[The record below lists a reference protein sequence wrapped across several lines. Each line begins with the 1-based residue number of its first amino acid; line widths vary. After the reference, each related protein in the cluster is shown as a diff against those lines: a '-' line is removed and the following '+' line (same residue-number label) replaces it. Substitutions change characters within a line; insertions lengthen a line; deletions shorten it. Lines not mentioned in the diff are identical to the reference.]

1 VTHLRTRR
9 WATHAAGLA
18 LTVAVG
24 GAAATGTVAAQT
36 PAPAPPAVSSAAPAT
51 PAAPA
56 APATRAAP
64 AAPTPAEPAGD
75 TAGNT
80 AQQQADPHKDD
91 LLVPDWLMLVIA
103 IALVAGAVS
112 LATQSYIRFSRTR
125 RELEG

>member
-1 VTHLRTRR
+1 MGGTRR
-9 WATHAAGLA
+9 RPRPHRGSRRCRSDRHGRRPDARSGPAGCVVCGSCGSCGSCGLCDS
-18 LTVAVG
+18 G
-24 GAAATGTVAAQT
+24 RPG
-36 PAPAPPAVSSAAPAT
+36 
-51 PAAPA
+51 
-56 APATRAAP
+56 
-64 AAPTPAEPAGD
+64 PAEPAGD

>member
-1 VTHLRTRR
+1 
-9 WATHAAGLA
+9 
-18 LTVAVG
+18 
-24 GAAATGTVAAQT
+24 
-36 PAPAPPAVSSAAPAT
+36 VSSAAPAT
-51 PAAPA
+51 PAASATPA
-56 APATRAAP
+56 APA
-64 AAPTPAEPAGD
+64 PAEPAGD

>member
-1 VTHLRTRR
+1 MTHPRTRR

-51 PAAPA
+51 PAASATPA
-56 APATRAAP
+56 APA
-64 AAPTPAEPAGD
+64 PAEPAGD
-75 TAGNT
+75 TASNT

>member
-1 VTHLRTRR
+1 MTHPRTRR

-36 PAPAPPAVSSAAPAT
+36 PVPAPPAVSSAAPA
-51 PAAPA
+51 APA
-56 APATRAAP
+56 APA
-64 AAPTPAEPAGD
+64 PAEP
-75 TAGNT
+75 AGNT